1 MRLSRRL
8 IASVGAAVVA
18 GFLPLAM
25 AKAESA
31 SDNPSWSSWADV
43 FTKSVHDQTAV
54 SGQSDWSD
62 VSALGYAR
70 SARSDTAAVQWLPP
84 QPLPAVDGINA
95 KIDGYGGGA
104 NHSNGFYGTNGSLSV
119 PLAHQWGLQVDGGI
133 GSGDGIVSYGGAG
146 HLFWRDPSIGLLGFY
161 GSYSHWNGIDTGD
174 VGHISANT
182 GRYAAE
188 GEYYLSRWTIGGV
201 AGVEMLSFNSDVASL
216 SVPNRFFDVVTA
228 SYYVT
233 DNFKLSIGHRYIF
246 DRNALALGGEH
257 GFALGGGRMAALFT
271 EGTLGEHGTYS
282 ALAGLRIYFGQHDK
296 TLIERNRQDDPP
308 SLQNVNLSGPVI
320 VAPNIV
326 CPPGFFAPNFAA
338 RATMTICR
346 PLPAANKPLPTCSS
360 SLPAGTVC
368 VTP

>member
-1 MRLSRRL
+1 MRFSRQC
-8 IASVGAAVVA
+8 ISCVGAAVVA
-18 GFLPLAM
+18 ALLSLSVAN
-25 AKAESA
+25 AESA
-31 SDNPSWSSWADV
+31 SDNTSWSSWADT
-43 FTKSVHDQTAV
+43 FTKSIHDQTAA
-54 SGQSDWSD
+54 SGQTDWSD

-104 NHSNGFYGTNGSLSV
+104 NHSNRFYGTNGSLSV

-133 GSGDGIVSYGGAG
+133 GSADGIVSYGGAG

-174 VGHISANT
+174 LGHISANT

-257 GFALGGGRMAALFT
+257 GFALVGGRMAALFT

-308 SLQNVNLSGPVI
+308 SLQNVNLSGPI
-320 VAPNIV
+320 ILPLPNIV
-326 CPPGFFAPNFAA
+326 CPPGFFAASLLGP
-338 RATMTICR
+338 RTVCR